1 MNHSTSNDSEIG
13 SEGCLSK
20 PISTLA
26 DLQVKA
32 YENRAR
38 ERLVAKYPTRT
49 PAEARRLEKQIQ
61 KLVQIYAEG
70 RTLLQGDPTD
80 SIRQN
85 HHPQGIEHIREI
97 EITDERE

>member
-1 MNHSTSNDSEIG
+1 MNHGTSNDSETG
-13 SEGCLSK
+13 SEGCPPE

-32 YENRAR
+32 YENRVR
-38 ERLVAKYPTRT
+38 ERLMAKCPTRT
-49 PAEARRLEKQIQ
+49 LAEASRLEKQIQ

-70 RTLLQGDPTD
+70 RILLRADPSD
-80 SIRQN
+80 CIRRN
-85 HHPQGIEHIREI
+85 HQAQGIERTSKF

>member
-1 MNHSTSNDSEIG
+1 MNHSTSNNSEIR
-13 SEGCLSK
+13 SEGCPSK

-32 YENRAR
+32 YEDRVR
-38 ERLVAKYPTRT
+38 ERLIAKYPTRT
-49 PAEARRLEKQIQ
+49 PAEASRLEKQIE

-70 RTLLQGDPTD
+70 RSFLQSHPTD
-80 SIRQN
+80 CARQN
-85 HHPQGIEHIREI
+85 HHPQIEQTREI

>member
-1 MNHSTSNDSEIG
+1 MNHSTSNHSEIG
-13 SEGCLSK
+13 SAGCPSK

-32 YENRAR
+32 YENRVR
-38 ERLVAKYPTRT
+38 DRLMAKYPTRT
-49 PAEARRLEKQIQ
+49 SAEASRLEKQIQ

-80 SIRQN
+80 CIRQN
-85 HHPQGIEHIREI
+85 HHPQGIAQTREI
-97 EITDERE
+97 QITDERE